1 MEESRGKTAAKLL
14 LCTVLAALLIGCA
27 TGPRYETE
35 SVAMDLVPSEVAAS
49 PGVYGDARVIWG
61 GMIVAIRNL
70 ADHTEV
76 EVLGY
81 PIGSSQRPDM
91 SRTPQGRFLV
101 RQPGYLEEVDYRQ
114 GRQVTVTGR
123 LGENVEG
130 QVGEAP
136 YVYPVVQADDIH
148 LWPRETRADPAG
160 RTRFNIGVGVIFTR

>member
-1 MEESRGKTAAKLL
+1 MRYLIILSLSL
-14 LCTVLAALLIGCA
+14 ALLYGCA

-35 SVAMDLVPSEVAAS
+35 GVAVDLVPAEVVAS
-49 PGVYGDARVIWG
+49 PGVYRDARVIWG
-61 GMIVAIRNL
+61 GMIVATRNL
-70 ADHTEV
+70 PDYTEM

-81 PIGSSQRPDM
+81 PLGGTQRPDM
-91 SRTPQGRFLV
+91 SRTAQGRFLV

-114 GRQVTVTGR
+114 GRRVTVTGR

-148 LWPRETRADPAG
+148 LWPRDRHADRDS
-160 RTRFNIGVGVIFTR
+160 RTRFHIGVGVIFTR